1 MTALD
6 ISRLLFDIT
15 QDEDVLD
22 PNCELI
28 DSGILDSLATIE
40 LFSALED
47 LGIEIYPTRIDR
59 AMLSTPLNIAEL
71 VNNHTKQI

>member
-1 MTALD
+1 MTVSE
-6 ISRLLFDIT
+6 ISQLLFDIT

-22 PNCELI
+22 PDCELL

-47 LGIEIYPTRIDR
+47 LGIEIYPTQIDR
-59 AMLSTPLNIAEL
+59 SLLSTPQTLAEL
-71 VNNHTKQI
+71 VNNHTK